1 MLDDYDVYGT
11 LKSGEIFDGTRAFF
25 ELTKTAYTGRVGVP
39 IPVIVLIAA
48 AISIGIAFAVRG
60 AVIAVYRKKKAS
72 VDYPLDRYA
81 RLELTHES
89 DSFVREYTTRTYS
102 PRSSGSGGGSR
113 HGGGGG
119 HRGGR

>member
-1 MLDDYDVYGT
+1 MLVG
-11 LKSGEIFDGTRAFF
+11 FF
-25 ELTKTAYTGRVGVP
+25 CGS
-39 IPVIVLIAA
+39 
-48 AISIGIAFAVRG
+48 ISIGIAFAVRG

-89 DSFVREYTTRTYS
+89 DAFVREYTTRTYS
-102 PRSSGSGGGSR
+102 PRSSGSSGGGSR

>member
-1 MLDDYDVYGT
+1 MEMR
-11 LKSGEIFDGTRAFF
+11 SFNRA
-25 ELTKTAYTGRVGVP
+25 
-39 IPVIVLIAA
+39 
-48 AISIGIAFAVRG
+48 
-60 AVIAVYRKKKAS
+60 YRKKKAT

-89 DSFVREYTTRTYS
+89 DSFVREYTNRTYS
-102 PRSSGSGGGSR
+102 PRSSGGGGGGSR